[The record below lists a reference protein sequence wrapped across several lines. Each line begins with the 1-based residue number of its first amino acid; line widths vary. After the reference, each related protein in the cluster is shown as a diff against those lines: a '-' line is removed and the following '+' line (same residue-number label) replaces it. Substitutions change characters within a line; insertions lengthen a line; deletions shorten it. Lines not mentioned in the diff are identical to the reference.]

1 MYVLN
6 LFIVPS
12 LLLLTSCSGLQLQ
25 EAAEVAEV
33 VGTAVVEAA
42 PALASNPTPLGAVVA
57 GGSVLA
63 ALFGHIHAKKK
74 RRS

>member
-1 MYVLN
+1 MIMYR
-6 LFIVPS
+6 FIVLTP
-12 LLLLTSCSGLQLQ
+12 LLLLTSCSALQLE
-25 EAAEVAEV
+25 EAAEVAGV
-33 VGTAVVEAA
+33 VGEAAVEAA
-42 PALASNPTPLGAVVA
+42 PLLAANPTPVGALVA

>member
-1 MYVLN
+1 MHR
-6 LFIVPS
+6 FIVLTP

-25 EAAEVAEV
+25 ETAEV
-33 VGTAVVEAA
+33 VGVVGEAVVEAA
-42 PALASNPTPLGAVVA
+42 PALAANPTPLGAVVA

>member
-1 MYVLN
+1 MYRVIVLT
-6 LFIVPS
+6 P
-12 LLLLTSCSGLQLQ
+12 LLLLTSCSALQLE
-25 EAAEVAEV
+25 EAAEVVGV
-33 VGTAVVEAA
+33 VGEAVVEAA
-42 PALASNPTPLGAVVA
+42 PALAANPTPLGAVVA

>member
-1 MYVLN
+1 MVR
-6 LFIVPS
+6 VV
-12 LLLLTSCSGLQLQ
+12 LLLPCYFLLASCSALQMQ
-25 EAAEVAEV
+25 ETAEV
-33 VGTAVVEAA
+33 VGVVGEAVVEAA
-42 PALASNPTPLGAVVA
+42 PSLAANPTPLGAVVA